1 MLKNTLFCFNIA
13 EFVYLSQKLK
23 YVKFT
28 LKKQAKNKALR
39 AIETFLYL
47 CYNDSRAYEIRQQ
60 HDNIRKRTI
69 LLRALRKVLPRLSEE
84 RIGKEH

>member
-28 LKKQAKNKALR
+28 LKKQVKNKALR
-39 AIETFLYL
+39 AIETFSYL
-47 CYNDSRAYEIRQQ
+47 CYNDSRAY
-60 HDNIRKRTI
+60 
-69 LLRALRKVLPRLSEE
+69 
-84 RIGKEH
+84 